1 MEFPLNCLIAKWNE
15 DASLGFPKALMD
27 GLLQAMV
34 LLISINNIPG
44 TLRKA
49 CSQPHLDQLAIYSVH
64 TPGTPMPSIFTTMED
79 YTHTTG
85 ENNQAGTTRF
95 ALYHGRGM
103 HTFHYSTAH
112 VVPTLATCS
121 S

>member
-1 MEFPLNCLIAKWNE
+1 MEFPLNSLIAKWNE

-27 GLLQAMV
+27 DPLQPMI
-34 LLISINNIPG
+34 LLISINTNPG

-64 TPGTPMPSIFTTMED
+64 TPATPMPSFFTTMED
-79 YTHTTG
+79 YTHTREET
-85 ENNQAGTTRF
+85 NQAGTTRF
-95 ALYHGRGM
+95 ALYHARNM
-103 HTFHYSTAH
+103 PTFHYSTAH